1 MVASTVDAS
10 GANENAEIVN
20 IRIVDISVTRR
31 LRTTDEDKIRDL
43 SESIGSIG
51 LLHAIA
57 VGERGGKYVLLSG
70 HHRLEAFKKL
80 GRSCIPA
87 TVHEVDP
94 LVEELIQVEE
104 NLMVSTL
111 SAIDQATFIVRWEE
125 LLTQLGKRAHRGDN
139 RWKRSGLTNAD
150 LAKSRGMSKRSYA
163 YMKSIAKIHPDA
175 QDLLNETEYANNKMD
190 MVRLAKEDDAVQIA
204 VASILATN
212 KSKSFSRALTLG
224 RCQVHSFDWDAEKK
238 RIQERIGKPFSIMK
252 WDSNTTDLSRLC
264 MLLSHDD
271 DTRIVNREWGTVE
284 VQVYSQHPDH
294 SAHVIE
300 FYTNPGDRI
309 LDCMSGRGTN
319 LLVGAALGRRVVGY
333 DMNPTNLAKVRSV
346 ALEHTDIDAADLQLH
361 HSDGCVMEELAD
373 QQDCFDLITFD
384 PPYVQGAERYTD
396 DPRDLCNVR
405 NMDAFYERL
414 RECMCNCKR
423 LIKKSDWEKKEFHP
437 VVMKVGSVRRLQQG
451 LHNMSTE
458 VELIARDLGLVLH
471 DTFFNH
477 LYSQYAMFQM
487 SRCIDHRYSAKVH
500 ETNLVFM
507 KY

>member
-1 MVASTVDAS
+1 MVVSTVDTSSAS
-10 GANENAEIVN
+10 KNAKIINIQVADVIV
-20 IRIVDISVTRR
+20 TTR

-43 SESIGSIG
+43 SESIASIG
-51 LLHAIA
+51 LLHPIA
-57 VGERGGKYVLLSG
+57 VAERDGKYVLLSG
-70 HHRLEAFKKL
+70 HHRLEAHKVL
-80 GRSCIPA
+80 RRGHIPA
-87 TVHEVDP
+87 TIHEVDP

-125 LLTQLGKRAHRGDN
+125 LLTQLGKRAQRGDN

-163 YMKSIAKIHPDA
+163 YMKAIAKLHPDA
-175 QDLLNETEYANNKMD
+175 QVLLNETEYANNKMD

-204 VASILATN
+204 VAGILATN

-224 RCQVHSFDWDAEKK
+224 RCKVYSFDWEAEKK
-238 RIQERIGKPFSIMK
+238 RIQDRIGKPFSIMK

-284 VQVYSQHPDH
+284 VQAYSQHPDH

-300 FYTNPGDRI
+300 FYTNPGDLM
-309 LDCMSGRGTN
+309 LDFMSGRGTN
-319 LLVGAALGRRVVGY
+319 LLVGAALGRRVAGY
-333 DMNPTNLAKVRSV
+333 DMNPANLAKVRSV

-361 HSDGCVMEELAD
+361 HNDGCVMEEFAGQED
-373 QQDCFDLITFD
+373 VFDLITFD
-384 PPYVQGAERYTD
+384 SPYAQGAERYTD
-396 DPRDLCNVR
+396 DPRDLCNFR

-423 LIKKSDWEKKEFHP
+423 LIKKSDWEKK
-437 VVMKVGSVRRLQQG
+437 
-451 LHNMSTE
+451 
-458 VELIARDLGLVLH
+458 
-471 DTFFNH
+471 
-477 LYSQYAMFQM
+477 
-487 SRCIDHRYSAKVH
+487 
-500 ETNLVFM
+500 
-507 KY
+507 